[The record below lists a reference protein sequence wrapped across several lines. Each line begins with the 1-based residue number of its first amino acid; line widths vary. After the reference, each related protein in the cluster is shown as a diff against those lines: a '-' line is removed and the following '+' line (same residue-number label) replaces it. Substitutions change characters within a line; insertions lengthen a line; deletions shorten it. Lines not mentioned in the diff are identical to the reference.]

1 VSQAGIV
8 QFLSLSH
15 SFEKGFFYS
24 NKLQL
29 NQNSMYYNN
38 NTLIFLDGKFVK
50 ANESSTDLYSQTLH
64 YGYGVFEGIR
74 AYNTESGTKVFKA
87 KEHYDRLKKSCEL
100 VNIPFN
106 STVQEL
112 VDATYELLKK
122 NNLSDA
128 YVRPLIFCDPNMSLA
143 KPNKVSIM
151 ICAWE
156 WGAYL
161 GDKQLRLTVSSYCRP
176 HPRSIKIEAKVC
188 GHYVNSIL
196 ATSEAK
202 DKGFDEALLLDSD
215 GYLAEGPGANL
226 FFEKD
231 GVLYTPQLGNILP
244 GITRATV
251 LELAEIMGVEV
262 KQGLYTPEELLLADS
277 AFYCGTA
284 AEVIGI
290 ESVDDMKFPKNWNST
305 LGKKIQEEYSQLV
318 RKTEM
323 VANTLF

>member
-1 VSQAGIV
+1 
-8 QFLSLSH
+8 
-15 SFEKGFFYS
+15 
-24 NKLQL
+24 
-29 NQNSMYYNN
+29 MYFDD
-38 NTLIFLDGKFVK
+38 NTVIYLDGKFVK
-50 ANESSTDLYSQTLH
+50 ANEASTDLYSQTLH

-74 AYNTESGTKVFKA
+74 AYATKDGTQVFKSL
-87 KEHYDRLKKSCEL
+87 EHYERLKKSAEL
-100 VNIPFN
+100 IQIPFDY
-106 STVQEL
+106 SPHKL
-112 VDATYELLKK
+112 VEVTERLLKK
-122 NNLSDA
+122 NNLTDA
-128 YVRPLIFCDPNMSLA
+128 YVRPLVFCDPNMTLTR
-143 KPNKVSIM
+143 PNNVSIM

-161 GDKQLRLTVSSYCRP
+161 GDKQLRLTVSSFCRP

-196 ATSEAK
+196 ATNEAK

-231 GVLYTPQLGNILP
+231 GVLFTPQLGNILP

-251 LELAEIMGVEV
+251 LELAEELGMEV
-262 KQGLYTPEELLLADS
+262 QQGLFEPKELFTADS

-290 ESVDDMKFPKNWNST
+290 KSLDETVFPKAWKDS
-305 LGKKIQEEYSQLV
+305 LGKKLQDAYSKRV
-318 RKTEM
+318 RESSTT
-323 VANTLF
+323 ATTFSTTL

>member
-1 VSQAGIV
+1 
-8 QFLSLSH
+8 
-15 SFEKGFFYS
+15 
-24 NKLQL
+24 
-29 NQNSMYYNN
+29 MYYNN
-38 NTLIFLDGKFVK
+38 NTLIYLDGKFVR
-50 ANESSTDLYSQTLH
+50 ANEATTDLYSQTLH

-74 AYNTESGTKVFKA
+74 AYETEKGTRVFKA
-87 KEHYDRLKKSCEL
+87 QEHYERLKKSAEL
-100 VNIPFN
+100 INIPFN
-106 STVQEL
+106 YDAEEL
-112 VDATYELLKK
+112 VKVTYELLEK

-128 YVRPLIFCDPNMSLA
+128 YVRPLVFCDPNMALARPNNVSL
-143 KPNKVSIM
+143 M

-196 ATSEAK
+196 ATNEAK

-215 GYLAEGPGANL
+215 GFLAEGPGANL

-231 GVLYTPQLGNILP
+231 GVLFTPQLGNILP

-251 LELAEIMGVEV
+251 LELAKKLEIKV
-262 KQGLYTPEELLLADS
+262 KQGLFSKDNLVVADS

-284 AEVIGI
+284 AEIIGI
-290 ESVDDMKFPKNWNST
+290 ESVDNTKFPKEWNNT
-305 LGKKIQEEYSQLV
+305 LGKKIQEEYSKLV
-318 RKTEM
+318 RKTE
-323 VANTLF
+323 ATLSKTH

>member
-1 VSQAGIV
+1 
-8 QFLSLSH
+8 
-15 SFEKGFFYS
+15 
-24 NKLQL
+24 
-29 NQNSMYYNN
+29 MYYNN
-38 NTLIFLDGKFVK
+38 NTLIYLDGKFVK
-50 ANESSTDLYSQTLH
+50 ANETTTDLYSQTLH

-74 AYNTESGTKVFKA
+74 AYETENGTSIFKA
-87 KEHYDRLKKSCEL
+87 QEHYERLKKSAEL

-106 STVQEL
+106 YDVEEL
-112 VDATYELLKK
+112 VKASYELLEK

-128 YVRPLIFCDPNMSLA
+128 YVRPLVFCDPNMTLA
-143 KPNKVSIM
+143 RPNNVSIM

-161 GDKQLRLTVSSYCRP
+161 GDKQLRLTISTYCRP

-196 ATSEAK
+196 ATNEAK

-215 GYLAEGPGANL
+215 GFLAEGPGANL
-226 FFEKD
+226 FFEKE

-251 LELAEIMGVEV
+251 LELAKELGIEV
-262 KQGLYTPEELLLADS
+262 RQGLFSKNDLAVPDS

-290 ESVDDMKFPKNWNST
+290 ESVDDSKFPKEWNNT
-305 LGKKIQEEYSQLV
+305 LGKKLQEEYSKLV
-318 RKTEM
+318 RKSD
-323 VANTLF
+323 ATLSTTH

>member
-1 VSQAGIV
+1 
-8 QFLSLSH
+8 
-15 SFEKGFFYS
+15 
-24 NKLQL
+24 
-29 NQNSMYYNN
+29 MYYNE
-38 NTLIFLDGKFVK
+38 NTVIYLDGQFVK
-50 ANESSTDLYSQTLH
+50 ANEASTDLYSQTMH

-74 AYNTESGTKVFKA
+74 AYATTDGTSIFKA
-87 KEHYDRLKKSCEL
+87 KEHYDRLKNSAEL
-100 VNIPFN
+100 INIPFN
-106 STVQEL
+106 YEVQDL
-112 VDATYELLKK
+112 IDATYELLEK
-122 NNLSDA
+122 NNLTDA
-128 YVRPLIFCDPNMSLA
+128 YVRPLVFCDPNMSLSR
-143 KPNKVSIM
+143 PNKVSVM

-161 GDKQLRLTVSSYCRP
+161 GDKQLRLSVSSYCRP
-176 HPRSIKIEAKVC
+176 HPRSIKIDAKVC

-196 ATSEAK
+196 ATNEAK

-251 LELAEIMGVEV
+251 LELAEKLGMEV
-262 KQGLYTPEELLLADS
+262 KLGLFTPEVLAEADS

-290 ESVDDMKFPKNWNST
+290 ASVDEREFPLNWNDS
-305 LGKKIQEEYSQLV
+305 LGKKLQEAYSKLV
-318 RKTEM
+318 RKSHK
-323 VANTLF
+323 TLSSVY

>member
-1 VSQAGIV
+1 
-8 QFLSLSH
+8 
-15 SFEKGFFYS
+15 
-24 NKLQL
+24 
-29 NQNSMYYNN
+29 MYYNN
-38 NTLIFLDGKFVK
+38 NTLIYRDGKFVK
-50 ANESSTDLYSQTLH
+50 ASEALTDLYSQTLH

-74 AYNTESGTKVFKA
+74 AYSTEEGTRIFKA
-87 KEHYDRLKKSCEL
+87 IEHYDRLKNSAEL

-106 STVQEL
+106 YSVQEL
-112 VDATYELLKK
+112 VDATYELLKR
-122 NNLSDA
+122 NNLSNA
-128 YVRPLIFCDPNMSLA
+128 YVRPLVFCNPNMSLT
-143 KPNKVSIM
+143 KPNKVFIM

-196 ATSEAK
+196 AVNEAK
-202 DKGFDEALLLDSD
+202 DKGYDEALLLDSD

-231 GVLYTPQLGNILP
+231 GVLYTPRLGNILP

-251 LELAEIMGVEV
+251 LELAEKFGIEV
-262 KQGLYTPEELLLADS
+262 KQGLYKPEVLNSADG

-290 ESVDDMKFPKNWNST
+290 ESVDDRKFSKNWNNS
-305 LGKKIQEEYSQLV
+305 LGKKIQDDYSKLV
-318 RKTEM
+318 RESEKTLS
-323 VANTLF
+323 TTF

>member
-1 VSQAGIV
+1 
-8 QFLSLSH
+8 
-15 SFEKGFFYS
+15 
-24 NKLQL
+24 
-29 NQNSMYYNN
+29 MYYNHK
-38 NTLIFLDGKFVK
+38 TLIYLDGKFVN
-50 ANESSTDLYSQTLH
+50 ANEASTDLYSQTLH

-74 AYNTESGTKVFKA
+74 AYATEGGTKVFKV
-87 KEHYDRLKKSCEL
+87 KEHYDRLKNSAEL
-100 VNIPFN
+100 INIPFDYEI
-106 STVQEL
+106 QEL
-112 VDATYELLKK
+112 VDAMYELLEQ
-122 NNLSDA
+122 NNLTDA
-128 YVRPLIFCDPNMSLA
+128 YVRPLVFCDPNMSLSR
-143 KPNKVSIM
+143 PNNVSIM

-161 GDKQLRLTVSSYCRP
+161 GDKQLRLTLSSFCRP

-196 ATSEAK
+196 ATNEAK

-251 LELAEIMGVEV
+251 LELAEELGIEV
-262 KQGLYTPEELLLADS
+262 KQGLYKPEVLTSADS

-290 ESVDDMKFPKNWNST
+290 ESVDNTKFPKNWNSS
-305 LGKKIQEEYSQLV
+305 LGKKLQEAYSQLV
-318 RKTEM
+318 RKSEK
-323 VANTLF
+323 TLSTTY

>member
-1 VSQAGIV
+1 
-8 QFLSLSH
+8 
-15 SFEKGFFYS
+15 
-24 NKLQL
+24 
-29 NQNSMYYNN
+29 MYYNN
-38 NTLIFLDGKFVK
+38 NTLIYLDGKFVK
-50 ANESSTDLYSQTLH
+50 ANETTTDLYSQTLH

-74 AYNTESGTKVFKA
+74 AYETENGTSIFKA
-87 KEHYDRLKKSCEL
+87 QEHYDRLKKSAEL

-106 STVQEL
+106 YDVEEL
-112 VDATYELLKK
+112 VKASYELLEK

-128 YVRPLIFCDPNMSLA
+128 YVRPLVFCDPNMALA
-143 KPNKVSIM
+143 RPNNVSIM

-161 GDKQLRLTVSSYCRP
+161 GDKQLRLTISTYCRP

-196 ATSEAK
+196 ATNEAK

-215 GYLAEGPGANL
+215 GFLAEGPGANL
-226 FFEKD
+226 FYEKE

-251 LELAEIMGVEV
+251 LELAKELGIEV
-262 KQGLYTPEELLLADS
+262 RQGLFSKDDLAVADS

-284 AEVIGI
+284 AEIIGI
-290 ESVDDMKFPKNWNST
+290 ESVDDSKFPKEWNNT
-305 LGKKIQEEYSQLV
+305 LGKKLQEEYSKLV
-318 RKTEM
+318 RKSD
-323 VANTLF
+323 ATLSTTH

>member
-1 VSQAGIV
+1 
-8 QFLSLSH
+8 
-15 SFEKGFFYS
+15 
-24 NKLQL
+24 
-29 NQNSMYYNN
+29 MYYDH
-38 NTLIFLDGKFVK
+38 NTLIYLDGKFVK
-50 ANESSTDLYSQTLH
+50 ASEASTDLYSQTLH

-74 AYNTESGTKVFKA
+74 AYATKNGTKIFKV
-87 KEHYDRLKKSCEL
+87 KEHFDRLKKSAEL

-106 STVQEL
+106 YDVQEL
-112 VDATYELLKK
+112 ITATYELLEK

-128 YVRPLIFCDPNMSLA
+128 YVRPLVFCDPNMSLT

-151 ICAWE
+151 ICTWK

-161 GDKQLRLTVSSYCRP
+161 GEKLLRLTVSSYCRP

-196 ATSEAK
+196 ATNEAK
-202 DKGFDEALLLDSD
+202 DNGFDEALLLDSD

-231 GVLYTPQLGNILP
+231 GVLFTPQLGNILP

-251 LELAEIMGVEV
+251 LELADELGLEV
-262 KQGLYTPEELLLADS
+262 RQGLFKPEELKSADS

-284 AEVIGI
+284 AEIIGI
-290 ESVDDMKFPKNWNST
+290 ESLDDYQFPKNWNET
-305 LGKKIQEEYSQLV
+305 LGKKLQNEYSKRV
-318 RKTEM
+318 RTTEQILKI
-323 VANTLF
+323 AN